1 MMFFLSNE
9 KSKRKVKDENR
20 EPARDRNCK
29 VKKIVLLYQLR
40 AEKFKVTI
48 SFFLV
53 LLLGLQKRGI
63 V

>member
-1 MMFFLSNE
+1 MMFCLSNE
-9 KSKRKVKDENR
+9 MGKRKPNDENR
-20 EPARDRNCK
+20 EPARDRNCE

-48 SFFLV
+48 SFTV
-53 LLLGLQKRGI
+53 LLLRLQKGGI